1 MEAETPGL
9 WQSINAVFDLQ
20 LIWNSLP
27 ALFDGLLLTIELVA
41 ISLIIGLA
49 IAVPLA
55 IMRASGKPWLSGPIY
70 AYTYFFRGTPL
81 LVQIFLIYYGLGQF
95 HWIKTTFLWS
105 FFREGY
111 WCCLLAFVLNTAAYV
126 TEIFRGA
133 IQAVPHGEVE
143 AAKACGMSWSLRYRR
158 IILPRALQLVLP
170 AYSNEV
176 IFMLQASS
184 LASVVT
190 LMDLTGVARVIIART
205 FAPYEIFITIALI
218 YLALTY
224 LIAWGFKAF
233 EWRLTHHLRDRP
245 IVSATRKGAAAE
257 PAVEI
262 PTPTPLNR

>member
-1 MEAETPGL
+1 MDSQAPDL
-9 WQSINAVFDLQ
+9 WQRINAVFDLQ
-20 LIWNSLP
+20 LIWQSLP

-41 ISLIIGLA
+41 ISLVCGLI

-55 IMRASGKPWLSGPIY
+55 IMRASGNRWLSAPIY

-133 IQAVPHGEVE
+133 ILAVPHGEVE
-143 AAKACGMSWSLRYRR
+143 AAKACGMSKWLRYRR

-205 FAPYEIFITIALI
+205 FAPYELFITIAII

-224 LIAWGFKAF
+224 LIAWGFRTF

-245 IVSATRKGAAAE
+245 IISQGRKTAGATE
-257 PAVEI
+257 EI

>member
-9 WQSINAVFDLQ
+9 WQSITAVFDFP
-20 LIWNSLP
+20 LIWQSLP

-143 AAKACGMSWSLRYRR
+143 AAKACGMSWGLRYRR

-245 IVSATRKGAAAE
+245 IVSATRKGAQTE